1 MIKFFRKIRQN
12 LIMENKTGKY
22 LKYAFGEIVLVIIGI
37 LIALSI
43 NNWNEHRKLKI
54 EEQNSLI
61 DLRSEVASN
70 IEALTK
76 TIASHQK
83 SYDVAKKLKDLFNDR
98 AAFDNMPDSIFHA
111 NYLQMVNNATFD
123 PKLGILKSL
132 ISSGKINTLS
142 NKELLYSISSLE
154 DEIKDALEDQLRID
168 EQMPDFIRSIHVNSA
183 VIIDGKFQGQDYK
196 SRYENPEFRIMVL
209 MLYNTWRPGGL
220 LEEQTLLETFKH
232 ILALIDQEIKK

>member
-12 LIMENKTGKY
+12 LISEGKTMNY
-22 LKYAFGEIVLVIIGI
+22 LKYAIGEILLVIIGI

-43 NNWNEHRKLKI
+43 NNWNENRKLKI
-54 EEQNSLI
+54 EEHNSLI

-83 SYDVAKKLKDLFNDR
+83 SYDGAKKIKDLFNDR
-98 AAFDNMPDSIFHA
+98 VAFDNMTDSIFHSI
-111 NYLQMVNNATFD
+111 YFEMLSNATFD

-154 DEIKDALEDQLRID
+154 DEIKDALEEQVKID
-168 EQMPDFIRSIHVNSA
+168 EQMPDYVRSIYVNSG
-183 VIIDGKFQGQDYK
+183 VISDGKFQGQDYK

-209 MLYNTWRPGGL
+209 MLYNTWRPDGILAEQEL
-220 LEEQTLLETFKH
+220 LESFKH
-232 ILALIDQEIKK
+232 IIELIDQEIKK

>member
-1 MIKFFRKIRQN
+1 MIKFFRTIRQN
-12 LIMENKTGKY
+12 LISEGKTVNY
-22 LKYAFGEIVLVIIGI
+22 LKYAIGEIILVIIGI

-54 EEQNSLI
+54 EEHNSLI
-61 DLRSEVASN
+61 DLRTEIVSN

-76 TIASHQK
+76 TIVSHQK
-83 SYDVAKKLKDLFNDR
+83 SYDGAKKLKDLFNDR
-98 AAFDNMPDSIFHA
+98 AAFDNMPDSIFHS
-111 NYLQMVNNATFD
+111 NYFQMVNNATFD

-154 DEIKDALEDQLRID
+154 DEIKDALEDQVKID
-168 EQMPDFIRSIHVNSA
+168 EQMPDYIRSIHVNSA

-209 MLYNTWRPGGL
+209 MLYNTWRPNGL
-220 LEEQTLLETFKH
+220 FEEQELLETFKH

>member
-1 MIKFFRKIRQN
+1 MN
-12 LIMENKTGKY
+12 Y
-22 LKYAFGEIVLVIIGI
+22 LKYAIGEILLVIIGI

-43 NNWNEHRKLKI
+43 NNWNENRKLKI
-54 EEQNSLI
+54 EEHNSLI

-83 SYDVAKKLKDLFNDR
+83 SYDGAKKIKDLFNDR
-98 AAFDNMPDSIFHA
+98 VAFDNMTDSIFHSI
-111 NYLQMVNNATFD
+111 YFEMLSNATFD

-154 DEIKDALEDQLRID
+154 DEIKDALEEQVKID
-168 EQMPDFIRSIHVNSA
+168 EQMPDYVRSIYVNSG
-183 VIIDGKFQGQDYK
+183 VISDGKFQGQDYK

-209 MLYNTWRPGGL
+209 MLYNTWRPDGILAEQEL
-220 LEEQTLLETFKH
+220 LESFKH
-232 ILALIDQEIKK
+232 IIELIDQEIKK

>member
-1 MIKFFRKIRQN
+1 MIKLFRNIRQN
-12 LIMENKTGKY
+12 LIMENKTTNY
-22 LKYAFGEIVLVIIGI
+22 LKYAIGEIILVIIGI

-54 EEQNSLI
+54 EEHNSLI
-61 DLRSEVASN
+61 DLRSEIVSN

-76 TIASHQK
+76 TIVSHQK

-98 AAFDNMPDSIFHA
+98 EAFDNMPDSIFLT

-154 DEIKDALEDQLRID
+154 DEITDALEDQVKID
-168 EQMPDFIRSIHVNSA
+168 EQMPDYVRSIYVNSG
-183 VIIDGKFQGQDYK
+183 VIIDGKFQGLDIK
-196 SRYENPEFRIMVL
+196 SRYEKPEFRIMVL
-209 MLYNTWRPGGL
+209 MLYNTWRPNGL
-220 LEEQTLLETFKH
+220 LEEQELLESFKH

>member
-1 MIKFFRKIRQN
+1 MIKFFRNIRQT

-22 LKYAFGEIVLVIIGI
+22 LKYAIGEIILVIIGI

-61 DLRSEVASN
+61 DLRSEIVSN

-76 TIASHQK
+76 TIEGHQK
-83 SYDVAKKLKDLFNDR
+83 SYDGAKKLKDLFDDR
-98 AAFDNMPDSIFHA
+98 AAFDNMSDSIFHA
-111 NYLQMVNNATFD
+111 TYFQMLINPTFD

-154 DEIKDALEDQLRID
+154 DEIKDALEEQVKIN
-168 EQMPDFIRSIHVNSA
+168 EQMPDYIRSIHVNSA

-196 SRYENPEFRIMVL
+196 SRYENPDFRIMVL
-209 MLYNTWRPGGL
+209 MLYNTWRPDGL
-220 LEEQTLLETFKH
+220 LEEQELLESFKH

>member
-12 LIMENKTGKY
+12 LISEEKTMNY
-22 LKYAFGEIVLVIIGI
+22 LKYAIGEILLVIIGI

-43 NNWNEHRKLKI
+43 NNWNENRKLKI
-54 EEQNSLI
+54 EEHNSLI

-98 AAFDNMPDSIFHA
+98 EAFDNMPDSIFFA

-154 DEIKDALEDQLRID
+154 DEITDALEDQVKID
-168 EQMPDFIRSIHVNSA
+168 EQMPDYVRSIYVNSG
-183 VIIDGKFQGQDYK
+183 VIIDGKFQGLDIK
-196 SRYENPEFRIMVL
+196 SRYEKPEFRIMVL
-209 MLYNTWRPGGL
+209 MLFNTWRRNGL
-220 LEEQTLLETFKH
+220 LEEQELLESFKH